1 MIGKKTFTMG
11 FDNAPHFV
19 SKEVLFATT
28 LGFTAKF
35 RNVIARWCPFAKQH
49 GEQTQNSKIEY
60 RKIHTKH
67 PPPIKAQI

>member
-11 FDNAPHFV
+11 FHNAPHFV

-28 LGFTAKF
+28 LGFTKKF

-49 GEQTQNSKIEY
+49 GE
-60 RKIHTKH
+60 
-67 PPPIKAQI
+67 